1 MCPNKNGISTFT
13 STPSLAAEDFG
24 PNLVRVKSVE
34 FVALKKALDF
44 SILDKF

>member
-1 MCPNKNGISTFT
+1 MEFLLLRQPRPWPMKI
-13 STPSLAAEDFG
+13 LA

-44 SILDKF
+44 SILGKF